1 MTERQKDSSVL
12 NVSFMG
18 VCVCSTIAGTV
29 VTCFVTDVHKEE
41 LHLLLSQMLKWCVY
55 VITAW

>member
-1 MTERQKDSSVL
+1 MTKRQKDSSIL
-12 NVSFMG
+12 NVFFMG

-41 LHLLLSQMLKWCVY
+41 LHLLLSQMLKWCEY

>member
-1 MTERQKDSSVL
+1 
-12 NVSFMG
+12 MG
-18 VCVCSTIAGTV
+18 VCVCSTIAGIV

-55 VITAW
+55 AITT